1 LWYYLR
7 FFALVILAPDLAA
20 AFLAA
25 ALPLALYEYD
35 FPFTIGIVY
44 LRFLAVLAACVKFF
58 EVGAPLLPGLRIF
71 SPEPSL
77 IRLRLAWMFAYK
89 PRLAITT
96 SPCQPSKLHSFY
108 L

>member
-58 EVGAPLLPGLRIF
+58 EVGAPLLP
-71 SPEPSL
+71 
-77 IRLRLAWMFAYK
+77 RLTHLLARTLFDT
-89 PRLAITT
+89 LTL
-96 SPCQPSKLHSFY
+96 SVDVCV
-108 L
+108 